1 MPLQRNYRFVFQNQ
15 LLNTIQANQ
24 LTLSARRW
32 KFNTSGAIEFESSE
46 TLLHNQIAPLA
57 NNAFVATTGIDNSAS
72 GFLGGAFEIY
82 CTPTGAGTSG
92 ILLCFYETST
102 DGGTT
107 FDSDSDLSV
116 GDNGRLVAIA
126 TIDTVGT
133 GVKSFRI
140 S

>member
-24 LTLSARRW
+24 LKLNARRW
-32 KFNTSGAIEFESSE
+32 KFNNSGAMEFESSE
-46 TLLHNQIAPLA
+46 TLLHNQIAPLT

-92 ILLCFYETST
+92 TLLCFYETST

-107 FDSDSDLSV
+107 FDSDADLAV

-126 TIDTVGT
+126 TIDTIGT